1 MKRYLGVYFLVSA
14 ISAVS
19 FWVFE
24 SRIDAAGYT
33 LIVLWFIHPLILIGI
48 SFFLVSSYSW
58 KELVWVII
66 CFGFVFMLVSYLTFD
81 LANMIYFDRSNYPSA
96 QMMLSGMAFS
106 LFGILGGKLIATL
119 RGHSK

>member
-1 MKRYLGVYFLVSA
+1 MKRHLGVYFLVSA
-14 ISAVS
+14 ISVVS

>member
-14 ISAVS
+14 ISVVS

-48 SFFLVSSYSW
+48 SSEQLFMERVSLGNYMFWLCVHASELSYFRSC
-58 KELVWVII
+58 K
-66 CFGFVFMLVSYLTFD
+66 YD
-81 LANMIYFDRSNYPSA
+81 L
-96 QMMLSGMAFS
+96 
-106 LFGILGGKLIATL
+106 L
-119 RGHSK
+119 R